1 MRADTL
7 YLADIVDAAM
17 DIRRFI
23 GATTESEFIGHD
35 MMKSAVLQKL
45 IVIGEAASRIS
56 ADLAAHHP
64 EIPWSD
70 IAGFRNIA
78 VHAYFSV
85 DWRIVW
91 TTATQDVPTLAL
103 QISALQHSLNT
114 DPGDGDKAITQE
126 PS

>member
-1 MRADTL
+1 MRTDAL
-7 YLADIVDAAM
+7 YLVDIVDAAM

-23 GATTESEFIGHD
+23 GATTESEFIGQD

-56 ADLAAHHP
+56 AELAAQHP

-70 IAGFRNIA
+70 MAGFRNIA

-91 TTATQDVPTLAL
+91 TTATQDVPALAL

-114 DPGDGDKAITQE
+114 NPGGD
-126 PS
+126 